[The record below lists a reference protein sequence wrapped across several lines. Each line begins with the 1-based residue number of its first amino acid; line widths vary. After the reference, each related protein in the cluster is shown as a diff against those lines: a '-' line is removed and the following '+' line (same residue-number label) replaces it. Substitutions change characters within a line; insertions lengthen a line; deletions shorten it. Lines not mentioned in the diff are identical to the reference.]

1 LIANQLIQ
9 TGSVANSGRAALG
22 AQVANT
28 GGHGALVSS
37 VVSGGPAALAG
48 IKPGDIIIAIGGQS
62 VTGLQAVADALIT
75 LKPGQQVAV
84 NLTHSDGT
92 PATLMVTL
100 SELK

>member
-1 LIANQLIQ
+1 
-9 TGSVANSGRAALG
+9 
-22 AQVANT
+22 
-28 GGHGALVSS
+28 
-37 VVSGGPAALAG
+37 VSGGPAALAG